1 MERRPW
7 PGPCKSALI
16 VAGWRRLP
24 RYGTNLAGNGEIG
37 AATAVSARNGPHT
50 PVTDYES
57 IGIASDHAGFELKQV
72 LKERLATLDLPVL
85 DLGPEGNAAVDYPD
99 YGYAMA
105 RALRSGRVAR
115 GVLICG
121 SGIGISI
128 AANRFPEVRAALVHD
143 ELGARLARQHND
155 ANVICFGGRMIGAEV
170 AFDCL
175 RVFLETPFDGG
186 RHSRRVDKLSRPA

>member
-1 MERRPW
+1 M
-7 PGPCKSALI
+7 
-16 VAGWRRLP
+16 
-24 RYGTNLAGNGEIG
+24 
-37 AATAVSARNGPHT
+37 SARTGRDT
-50 PVTDYES
+50 PLTDYGS

-72 LKERLATLDLPVL
+72 LKERLSALDRPVL
-85 DLGPEGNAAVDYPD
+85 DLGPDGTASVDYPD

-105 RALRSGRVAR
+105 RALRDGLVAR

-128 AANRFPEVRAALVHD
+128 AANRFSEVRAALVHD

-155 ANVICFGGRMIGAEV
+155 ANVICFGGRMIGADV

-186 RHSRRVDKLSRPA
+186 RHSLRVDKLSRPA